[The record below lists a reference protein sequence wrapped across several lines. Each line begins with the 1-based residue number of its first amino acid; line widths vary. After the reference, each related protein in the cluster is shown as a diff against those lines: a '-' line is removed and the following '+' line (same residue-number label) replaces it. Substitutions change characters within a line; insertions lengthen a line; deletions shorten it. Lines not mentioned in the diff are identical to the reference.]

1 MLTLASDPALTVGLL
16 PNPEPLIVT
25 ENGLD
30 PAHQSL
36 GEIDV
41 IVGVRSPTVKMA
53 GELSPPG
60 TVETV
65 RAYSPPVAFAATL

>member
-1 MLTLASDPALTVGLL
+1 M
-16 PNPEPLIVT
+16 VT
-25 ENGLD
+25 EYVF

-41 IVGVRSPTVKMA
+41 IVGVRSATVNMT
-53 GELSPPG
+53 GSLSPPG